1 MSLKE
6 RQNKFFSQVKSS
18 TISASGVRATY
29 AWVGGMRTMYFEV
42 SLCRSFVATE
52 LVALYATELVSIKAE
67 PARTRS
73 VLDVEGR
80 KKRHIMQGSTRI
92 GISDATLYPSPPI
105 LKTGNIILSIK

>member
-52 LVALYATELVSIKAE
+52 LACLQDAE
-67 PARTRS
+67 SARTLECALCRR
-73 VLDVEGR
+73 VDRTV
-80 KKRHIMQGSTRI
+80 
-92 GISDATLYPSPPI
+92 
-105 LKTGNIILSIK
+105 